1 MSKAQLVSVTDGQLR
16 LVGAVDYDSAP
27 FLAIQFSHYLH
38 TKQPVLSLDMSEVT
52 HINSAGM
59 ALLINCFKKAKK
71 KGIVLQF
78 CSVPPQLARIA
89 TLTRVDTILNLPQ
102 ESI

>member
-1 MSKAQLVSVTDGQLR
+1 MSNAQLVAGAEGQLR
-16 LVGAVDYDSAP
+16 LVGIVDYENAP
-27 FLAIQFSHYLH
+27 SLAVQFDHFLNK
-38 TKQPVLSLDMSEVT
+38 KQHELSLDMSQVT

-59 ALLINCFKKAKK
+59 ALLIHCFKKAKK

-89 TLTRVDTILNLPQ
+89 TLTRVDKILNLPQ
-102 ESI
+102 ESM